1 MDSQLSWTALRR
13 QGQPAMPYIQLAYPQ
28 GQPVRP
34 TSSQIVLTASQL
46 PYRDT
51 EALHLPSIYL
61 LYIFH
66 LYFILKFIFNPFVE
80 LNYYIPIINSLI
92 I

>member
-34 TSSQIVLTASQL
+34 TSSKIVLTASQL

-66 LYFILKFIFNPFVE
+66 LYFIYVVFMMAPELRIIF
-80 LNYYIPIINSLI
+80 
-92 I
+92 